1 MYSSTLLDTFLT
13 SSANASICWIEAST
27 IAWNTPLI
35 RLATNPGK
43 STVAIAAPRLSTVY
57 GFGGGCSSASA
68 TAAGRRPPAEGRAET
83 EAGGGA
89 GTEAGAGAEAA
100 AEAEAGSAGR
110 SPIAAASGNPY
121 VLPPASAMY

>member
-1 MYSSTLLDTFLT
+1 MYSSTLFDTFLT

-57 GFGGGCSSASA
+57 GFGGGPR
-68 TAAGRRPPAEGRAET
+68 GEGGAET

-110 SPIAAASGNPY
+110 SPIAAASGNP
-121 VLPPASAMY
+121 